1 MTIKLSCSA
10 MCILEV
16 VVGGQVCPY
25 HCAGVVCAPLALSA
39 WSLTPHMLLFKQLF
53 TVWLCPSTVSSES
66 IRYQVALNFNPTWFM
81 LFVFYDFHS
90 FQHQS
95 IIISVTHSQNGWFIK
110 LYQVVSHAG
119 MLHHCW
125 RVSCLICGVSYM
137 LTKPHWY
144 QIHLANINLFAVSQN
159 CVNIKITKNE
169 HWLWKPMWG
178 FTAIYV
184 LR

>member
-25 HCAGVVCAPLALSA
+25 HCAGIVCAPLALSA

-81 LFVFYDFHS
+81 LFVFCDFHS

-110 LYQVVSHAG
+110 LYQVVSRAG

-125 RVSCLICGVSYM
+125 RVSCLICGVIHAHESSLISDSSGQY
-137 LTKPHWY
+137 KP
-144 QIHLANINLFAVSQN
+144 FRS
-159 CVNIKITKNE
+159 
-169 HWLWKPMWG
+169 
-178 FTAIYV
+178 FTELCKY
-184 LR
+184 